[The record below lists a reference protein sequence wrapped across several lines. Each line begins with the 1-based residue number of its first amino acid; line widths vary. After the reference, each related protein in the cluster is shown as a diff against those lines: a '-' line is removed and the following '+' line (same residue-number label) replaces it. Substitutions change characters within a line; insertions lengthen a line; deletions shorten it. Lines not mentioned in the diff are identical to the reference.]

1 MFQRNLYLPVWETWT
16 PQKSLTLS
24 LSDKRFKSPQ
34 NITTNKSSRQIF
46 KFSVDFYWK
55 HYKIMWCSSI
65 FQFVWSLNVFTFLF
79 TQTKL
84 KMAFTASCQSLKWR
98 RQDRSKRTS
107 TAPMWRARW
116 YLHQTPQTHTEGT
129 RTSSFFRS
137 TAHFRVSKFT
147 IFVISEPTCRFT
159 TSWLVECV
167 STNQRHE
174 HVHKWIPKPTS
185 KKRKEGEKQTL
196 LNFYQAQKRLNKHS
210 TG

>member
-1 MFQRNLYLPVWETWT
+1 M
-16 PQKSLTLS
+16 
-24 LSDKRFKSPQ
+24 
-34 NITTNKSSRQIF
+34 TNKSSRQIF

-116 YLHQTPQTHTEGT
+116 YLHQTPQNTHRRNRDRFLFSFHGSFPSLQIHHFCDF
-129 RTSSFFRS
+129 RTDVQIHDFMTGWMCFDQSEAW
-137 TAHFRVSKFT
+137 TCTQVNPQAH
-147 IFVISEPTCRFT
+147 I
-159 TSWLVECV
+159 
-167 STNQRHE
+167 
-174 HVHKWIPKPTS
+174 
-185 KKRKEGEKQTL
+185 
-196 LNFYQAQKRLNKHS
+196 
-210 TG
+210 